1 MTRGK
6 LMDRIKVELAG
17 GIAVRVVVGEETNFS
32 LPGKGHFDFFERGL
46 LTR

>member
-32 LPGKGHFDFFERGL
+32 LPGKGASGSERKEDVC
-46 LTR
+46 